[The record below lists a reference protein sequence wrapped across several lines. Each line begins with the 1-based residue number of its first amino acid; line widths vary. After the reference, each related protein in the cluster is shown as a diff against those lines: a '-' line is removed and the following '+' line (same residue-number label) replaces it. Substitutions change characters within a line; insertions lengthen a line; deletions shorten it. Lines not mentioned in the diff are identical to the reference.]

1 KSVSKKHRSRE
12 GKRNSRGP
20 MKRRH
25 LVNALLSS
33 GIAATAASIF
43 YPILRFVIPPET
55 AESAVMSV
63 SVARPDDVPLNT
75 GTIFKFGPGPGLLDR
90 TAEGEWGVFSARST
104 LLNCPVQYDPAKKLI
119 VCPCHNGQFDL
130 NGKNIAGPPPKP
142 LPVFNVNVRGDEIIV
157 SKV

>member
-1 KSVSKKHRSRE
+1 
-12 GKRNSRGP
+12 

-63 SVARPDDVPLNT
+63 SVAHPDDVAPNT
-75 GTIFKFGPGPGLLDR
+75 GTIFKFGAEPGLLVR
-90 TAEGEWGVFSARST
+90 TAEGELRAFSARCT
-104 LLNCPVQYDPAKKLI
+104 HLNCTVQYDPAEKLI
-119 VCPCHNGQFDL
+119 VCACHNGQFDL

-157 SKV
+157 SRV